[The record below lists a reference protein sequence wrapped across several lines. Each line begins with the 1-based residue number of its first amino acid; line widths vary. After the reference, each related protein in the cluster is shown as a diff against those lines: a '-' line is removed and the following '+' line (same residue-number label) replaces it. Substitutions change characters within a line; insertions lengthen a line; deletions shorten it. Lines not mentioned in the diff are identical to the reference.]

1 MRTVARGWRGTPE
14 QPRAEGAERGK
25 AGRFGFKARRGHFV
39 SRSMLPETRTAVRAG
54 CLRYAMKARRSAKDG
69 AKPHDMRRI
78 LTPRVKKAHL
88 STLDQN
94 IPKKWNFS
102 LDSGQEVGHDIGTS
116 EVKK

>member
-1 MRTVARGWRGTPE
+1 
-14 QPRAEGAERGK
+14 
-25 AGRFGFKARRGHFV
+25 
-39 SRSMLPETRTAVRAG
+39 
-54 CLRYAMKARRSAKDG
+54 
-69 AKPHDMRRI
+69 MRRI